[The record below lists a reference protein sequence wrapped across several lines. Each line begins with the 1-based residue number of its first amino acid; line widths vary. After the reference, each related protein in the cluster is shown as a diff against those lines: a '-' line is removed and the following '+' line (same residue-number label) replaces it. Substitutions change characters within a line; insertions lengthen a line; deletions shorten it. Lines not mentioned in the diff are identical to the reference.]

1 MALWATRRNR
11 VFAAVLH
18 WVVLQPRAATSWS
31 PILNHSAAAGRGGPL
46 RLLWSTTTQ
55 LLPQRTFSS
64 ERLSSW
70 PLRVAS
76 PVLEQ
81 EEEKTAIDAEA
92 DAVPSSLTTRILADW
107 DAFVKPERDPR
118 KYRVLVLP
126 NNLQVLLVCDEMTS
140 GVGVEAASVHVQ
152 AGHFDDSIPGL
163 ARKLVALSLWLCF
176 FIRMLDTNNF

>member
-1 MALWATRRNR
+1 MALWVTRRNR

-18 WVVLQPRAATSWS
+18 WVVLQPRVTSSWS
-31 PILNHSAAAGRGGPL
+31 PIKNSAGRGPL

-55 LLPQRTFSS
+55 LLPQRTFAN

-70 PLRVAS
+70 PLRVSS

-81 EEEKTAIDAEA
+81 EEEKTAIDATA
-92 DAVPSSLTTRILADW
+92 DAAPSSSTTRILADW

-126 NNLQVLLVCDEMTS
+126 NNLQVMLVSDEMTS

-152 AGHFDDSIPGL
+152 AGHFDDTILGL
-163 ARKLVALSLWLCF
+163 ARKLVTF
-176 FIRMLDTNNF
+176 N